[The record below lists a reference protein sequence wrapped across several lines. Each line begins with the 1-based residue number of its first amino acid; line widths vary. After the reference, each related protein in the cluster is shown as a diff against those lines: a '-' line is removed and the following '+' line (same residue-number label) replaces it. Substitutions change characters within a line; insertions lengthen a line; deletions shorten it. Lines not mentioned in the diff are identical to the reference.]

1 MREIS
6 LETWAS
12 CNAKF
17 WVHLGDHLQA
27 GKGDPWT
34 QGLDYV
40 QHPENLSRSFHGGV
54 DEKLISQG
62 KKSGFES
69 ILMSQL
75 SHLKTKH
82 EAEKRIFV
90 SIPEIQAVCT
100 AIFLLKF
107 TQLYGHFLIYR

>member
-17 WVHLGDHLQA
+17 WVHLGDNLQA

-40 QHPENLSRSFHGGV
+40 QHPENLSRSFHGGA

-69 ILMSQL
+69 ILMGQL